1 MITNNMSLNIKII
14 IQGFLVIFVSFL
26 LIGCQ
31 KGNGDI
37 IYTNKAQN
45 EKSTDQTI
53 RVDYIITESTV
64 WSGVNNILELFWH
77 VAQIHKT
84 SQNVIVTIYTDK
96 KAIGLVD
103 AYGKI
108 IDETERIEQISE
120 NLNEIRKFNSLD
132 DLQYGSFEGQLKFT
146 EVANTIVTGRKRW
159 FLDGEKYGLW

>member
-1 MITNNMSLNIKII
+1 MKII
-14 IQGFLVIFVSFL
+14 IQSFFMIFVYSL

-53 RVDYIITESTV
+53 RVDYIITESTI
-64 WSGVNNILELFWH
+64 WSAVNNVLELVLN
-77 VAQIHKT
+77 VAKIHKT
-84 SQNVIVTIYTDK
+84 SQNVIVTIYADK
-96 KAIGLVD
+96 KAIGIVD

-108 IDETERIEQISE
+108 IDETEKIEQISE

-146 EVANTIVTGRKRW
+146 EVANKIATGRKRW